1 MAEVFFFIAGIG
13 AVCGAVGVVMV
24 RNPFYSVLALVFHL
38 LSLAALFLLLQA
50 QFVAAAQV
58 VVYAGA
64 VMVLYVFVVAY
75 VGGSDPGTLRPP
87 VGRGQQVIAV
97 LFGLAL
103 FVELAIAVLGSGLK
117 AISTDGPTVDAT
129 FGSPER
135 IGELLL
141 TKFLLPFEVASFLLL
156 IAAVGA
162 VVLARR
168 RGGIG
173 ADEADRVAVMDFR
186 LPPDIG
192 TMAEAVGGRST
203 REPAGARLGRRR
215 AEPGG
220 RVRSGGR
227 LVSLDWY
234 LVVSALIFSI
244 GAAGVLTRRNPLV
257 ILLCLELMLNAANIA
272 LIAFAR
278 MWNNGDGQ
286 IFAIIVMVVA
296 ACEVCIG
303 LGLVVALY
311 RRRLPIDVDEIRELH
326 G

>member
-1 MAEVFFFIAGIG
+1 LSEVFFFIAGIG

-24 RNPFYSVLALVFHL
+24 RNPFYAVLALVFHL

-75 VGGSDPGTLRPP
+75 VGAAEPAPLRAP
-87 VGRGQQVIAV
+87 VGRGQRAAAV

-103 FVELAIAVLGSGLK
+103 FFELAIAVLGSGLK
-117 AISTDGPTVDAT
+117 ALSTDGPTVPAG
-129 FGSPER
+129 FGSPEQ

-173 ADEADRVAVMDFR
+173 EEAERVSVVDFTR
-186 LPPDIG
+186 PLGTG
-192 TMAEAVGGRST
+192 TMAEAVGGRSSGEAFELGVGGGERA
-203 REPAGARLGRRR
+203 REDGPERR
-215 AEPGG
+215 
-220 RVRSGGR
+220 
-227 LVSLDWY
+227 W
-234 LVVSALIFSI
+234 
-244 GAAGVLTRRNPLV
+244 
-257 ILLCLELMLNAANIA
+257 
-272 LIAFAR
+272 
-278 MWNNGDGQ
+278 
-286 IFAIIVMVVA
+286 
-296 ACEVCIG
+296 
-303 LGLVVALY
+303 
-311 RRRLPIDVDEIRELH
+311 
-326 G
+326 